1 MVAGGAAR
9 ASRFSLPADAEAAT
23 AAGAADDAAT
33 AAGTADDAATAA
45 GAADD
50 AATAAGAADDAA
62 TAAGGEATGGC
73 GARNSNAAAEFES
86 AMRCNGWSGWSSL
99 FEGEAKAELRRERRG
114 GPLRG
119 GGFGGTRVSLGVKGG
134 GEGKFGLTGERGE
147 LGADNAA
154 TAAGATA
161 DAATAAGAAGDAAT
175 AAEATS
181 VKSATA

>member
-1 MVAGGAAR
+1 MMAGGAAR

-73 GARNSNAAAEFES
+73 GARDSNAAADFEK

-99 FEGEAKAELRRERRG
+99 FEGEAKAELRKRRG

-119 GGFGGTRVSLGVKGG
+119 GGVGGTRVSLSVKGG